1 MASSP
6 KNDSDQSPCFQ
17 NSSLQSSSFRNS
29 SLQNATF
36 RSTVL
41 SVPQLT
47 RDDVELLKRET
58 LYQGFFRL
66 EGLALRHR
74 LFEGGWSE
82 PMRREVHSRFDAVGV
97 LLYDPA
103 RDSLVLIEQF
113 RAGAVDDP
121 VTPWKL
127 EFVAGLVE
135 EGESLEDVARR
146 EAWEEAGC
154 KVAALTKLHTYYPS
168 PGACN
173 EQVTLFCGLVD
184 TQGLGG
190 IHGLDEEHEDIR
202 VHIVPFANAW
212 ELLEQGR
219 LDNAMCLI
227 GLHWLNSQRA
237 SLRAASPRALANNET
252 TQSETSE
259 E

>member
-6 KNDSDQSPCFQ
+6 KNAEFGNSPSQEAPFR
-17 NSSLQSSSFRNS
+17 SSS
-29 SLQNATF
+29 
-36 RSTVL
+36 L
-41 SVPQLT
+41 SVPQLK
-47 RDDVELLKRET
+47 RGDVELLKREA
-58 LYQGFFRL
+58 LHQGFFRL
-66 EGLALRHR
+66 EGLELRHR

-82 PMRREVHSRFDAVGV
+82 PISREVHSRFDAVGV

-103 RDSLVLIEQF
+103 RDLVVLIEQF
-113 RAGAVDDP
+113 RAGAIDDA
-121 VTPWKL
+121 VSPWKL
-127 EFVAGLVE
+127 ELVAGLVE
-135 EGESLEDVARR
+135 DGESLEDVARR

-173 EQVTLFCGLVD
+173 EEVTLFCGLVD
-184 TQGLGG
+184 CQGLGG

-202 VHIVPFANAW
+202 VHVMPFANAW
-212 ELLEQGR
+212 ELLTQGR

-237 SLRAASPRALANNET
+237 SLRAVSQQAL
-252 TQSETSE
+252 TQSETDE

>member
-1 MASSP
+1 MVSSP
-6 KNDSDQSPCFQ
+6 KNASE
-17 NSSLQSSSFRNS
+17 RNVP
-29 SLQNATF
+29 F
-36 RSTVL
+36 RSTTL
-41 SVPQLT
+41 SVPQLN
-47 RDDVELLKRET
+47 REDVELLKRET
-58 LYQGFFRL
+58 LHQGFFRL
-66 EGLALRHR
+66 EALELRHR

-82 PMRREVHSRFDAVGV
+82 PMRREVHNRFDAVGV
-97 LLYDPA
+97 MLYDPE

-113 RAGAVDDP
+113 RAGAIDDS
-121 VTPWKL
+121 VSPWKL

-135 EGESLEDVARR
+135 EGESVEDVARR

-154 KVAALTKLHTYYPS
+154 KVSELTKLHTYYPS

-202 VHIVPFANAW
+202 VHVMPFANAW

-219 LDNAMCLI
+219 LDNAMSLI

-237 SLRAASPRALANNET
+237 SLRAASQRPL
-252 TQSETSE
+252 TQSETNE

>member
-1 MASSP
+1 MASTP
-6 KNDSDQSPCFQ
+6 KNVSE
-17 NSSLQSSSFRNS
+17 RN
-29 SLQNATF
+29 APF
-36 RSTVL
+36 RSTTL
-41 SVPQLT
+41 SVPQLA

-58 LYQGFFRL
+58 LHKGFFRL
-66 EGLALRHR
+66 EALELRHR

-82 PMRREVHSRFDAVGV
+82 PMRREVHDRFDAVGV
-97 LLYDPA
+97 MLYDPE

-113 RAGAVDDP
+113 RAGAVDDA
-121 VTPWKL
+121 VSPWKL

-135 EGESLEDVARR
+135 VGESVEDVARR

-154 KVAALTKLHTYYPS
+154 KVTELTKLHTYYPS

-202 VHIVPFANAW
+202 VHVMRFANAW

-219 LDNAMCLI
+219 LDNAMSLI

-237 SLRAASPRALANNET
+237 SLRAASRRALS
-252 TQSETSE
+252 QSESDE